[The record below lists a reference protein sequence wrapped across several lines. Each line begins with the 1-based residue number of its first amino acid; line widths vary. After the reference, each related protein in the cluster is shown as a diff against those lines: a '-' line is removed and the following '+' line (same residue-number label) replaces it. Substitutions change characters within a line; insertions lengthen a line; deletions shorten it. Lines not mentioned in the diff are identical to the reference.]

1 MLTWKTHARER
12 GTIADAQS
20 RAQRG
25 ADDEF
30 ARDGSAGGSR
40 LLSAGGSGLR
50 LSGRYVVEQGPIFT
64 GPGPCLRQPNEP
76 APAAYPYV
84 GHVFTGY
91 PYGESTVSAAI
102 RGASIVH
109 ISAIHM
115 RSLIHQC
122 RSGGTGIRVTRGHRR
137 AVHVQ

>member
-40 LLSAGGSGLR
+40 LLSAGG
-50 LSGRYVVEQGPIFT
+50 YVVEQGPIFT

-91 PYGESTVSAAI
+91 PYGEYGVGGYP
-102 RGASIVH
+102 RGFYSPYLGYPYAEPYPPVPLW
-109 ISAIHM
+109 
-115 RSLIHQC
+115 R
-122 RSGGTGIRVTRGHRR
+122 HRHPRYSRTQARRTR
-137 AVHVQ
+137 AVAFAR